1 MWLIFFFSL
10 QKWQNLLV
18 EEFVGKLQVI
28 AICSEKMQL
37 LVLVH
42 LLEPQQ
48 VLTEGQL
55 IFQKIV

>member
-1 MWLIFFFSL
+1 MCMIFFFSL

-42 LLEPQQ
+42 LLQPQQ

>member
-1 MWLIFFFSL
+1 MWLIFFSL

-42 LLEPQQ
+42 LLQPQQ